1 MKQKFLPF
9 VAMLLFLPLTVIGQE
24 PVRPN
29 GSENTINVFL
39 DGQIDEDFIKEEFP
53 YVNYVRTRDASDV
66 HVLVTR
72 SMTGAGSQ
80 YEFYFMGLKEFAGKT
95 DTLSFFS
102 SGQETQTETREGYT
116 KVLKMGLMRYLA
128 LSNNIL
134 DINVA
139 SVPHQEAEVLWR
151 RIHGTAG
158 CLMSV

>member
-66 HVLVTR
+66 HVLVAQST
-72 SMTGAGSQ
+72 TGAGSQ
-80 YEFYFMGLKEFAGKT
+80 YEFFFLASRSLREKLIHLAIFPVVKKLKPKHVK
-95 DTLSFFS
+95 DTLK
-102 SGQETQTETREGYT
+102 Y
-116 KVLKMGLMRYLA
+116 
-128 LSNNIL
+128 
-134 DINVA
+134 
-139 SVPHQEAEVLWR
+139 
-151 RIHGTAG
+151 
-158 CLMSV
+158 